1 MKTNVIPMSA
11 FQIYVATD
19 ADVPGKDGASADLI
33 KRFNDM
39 PRGAFVFVEDDPT
52 LLYYKGSGA
61 SYLSGNRIELVATG
75 AGGFVPPNDNLTDLG
90 DSTHRFR
97 SLYLGTSI
105 LNAGNLEVDC
115 SGATD
120 RTLQIH
126 NSGAGVLNVTVDGS
140 LTVGANAVFYQRA
153 GGEANIAIGA
163 TEIVRASATK
173 VLLPDTVSFLADES
187 VKYQRFAAGEVRWL
201 IGGGGVLE
209 LNATAVAVQIPLWLT
224 SAFPEI
230 STRSANAGLTITPN
244 GTGSI
249 DLRGGDSTV
258 KLSVG
263 TDGFALYNGTRV
275 PRAAA
280 IPNPAGGGT
289 VDAECRAAVE
299 AILTALRGGTG
310 INCVAP

>member
-11 FQIYVATD
+11 FQIYVVTD

-126 NSGAGVLNVTVDGS
+126 NSGAGFT
-140 LTVGANAVFYQRA
+140 Q
-153 GGEANIAIGA
+153 EA
-163 TEIVRASATK
+163 
-173 VLLPDTVSFLADES
+173 
-187 VKYQRFAAGEVRWL
+187 
-201 IGGGGVLE
+201 
-209 LNATAVAVQIPLWLT
+209 
-224 SAFPEI
+224 
-230 STRSANAGLTITPN
+230 
-244 GTGSI
+244 
-249 DLRGGDSTV
+249 
-258 KLSVG
+258 
-263 TDGFALYNGTRV
+263 
-275 PRAAA
+275 
-280 IPNPAGGGT
+280 
-289 VDAECRAAVE
+289 
-299 AILTALRGGTG
+299 G
-310 INCVAP
+310 INAPRPPTLRIRTYNRRREMDCPGLARSSG